1 MTGPTMMQGGRTD
14 KKPRA
19 LAATWANDSATL
31 MAVTTVKTQSNM
43 AIAGTWIVRMSHGN
57 MLKGVIR

>member
-1 MTGPTMMQGGRTD
+1 
-14 KKPRA
+14 
-19 LAATWANDSATL
+19 
-31 MAVTTVKTQSNM
+31 VKTQSNM